1 MRLELSPEDL
11 RFQEEVDAFL
21 DAVLSAKLRDAEARN
36 AATFCDV
43 TAMGEWH
50 AILFR
55 KGWVAPDW
63 PKEYGGPGWSLVQRY
78 IFARACERAGAPRTF
93 TFGLAMCGPVLMKYG
108 TQEQKARFLPRILSG
123 EDRWCQGYSEPGAG
137 SDLAALRT
145 RAVRDGDDY
154 IIDGTKI
161 WTTFAHHANWIFCL
175 VRTDFEAKPQKGIS
189 FLLIDLTSPGVS
201 MRPIV
206 NLAGDH
212 EFNQVFFDGVRA
224 PVANLVGA
232 ENDGW
237 SVAKYLL
244 EFERGAVYAPKAGA
258 MLEKVKRLAR
268 VCNVSD
274 PSFSLKIAQVEID
287 IIALEM
293 KELRVL
299 SSLSL
304 GQSTG
309 SASSVLKL
317 KGSELIQ
324 RVDELALE
332 ALGFY
337 AAPVQP
343 TGADTNEAVIGPEEG
358 RVVCASYLY
367 DRAISIYGG
376 TNEIQRNILARA
388 VLGL

>member
-1 MRLELSPEDL
+1 
-11 RFQEEVDAFL
+11 
-21 DAVLSAKLRDAEARN
+21 
-36 AATFCDV
+36 
-43 TAMGEWH
+43 
-50 AILFR
+50 
-55 KGWVAPDW
+55 
-63 PKEYGGPGWSLVQRY
+63 
-78 IFARACERAGAPRTF
+78 
-93 TFGLAMCGPVLMKYG
+93 
-108 TQEQKARFLPRILSG
+108 
-123 EDRWCQGYSEPGAG
+123 
-137 SDLAALRT
+137 
-145 RAVRDGDDY
+145 
-154 IIDGTKI
+154 
-161 WTTFAHHANWIFCL
+161 
-175 VRTDFEAKPQKGIS
+175 
-189 FLLIDLTSPGVS
+189 